1 MKTIFKAAL
10 SGISLT
16 DTQIRTLID
25 AQGTDLDTML
35 DYARQIREQTV
46 GNTAHLCAIINARSG
61 QCSEDCAFCAQSSHH
76 GGKSETYPLIDT
88 ATALDAARR
97 AKEQGAARF
106 SLVTSGKVM
115 IGDAF
120 AHFQNMVQT
129 LHHETGLLIDVSPG
143 ILTKDQLIALK
154 SAGASAYHHNLETAR
169 SFFPNV
175 CTTHDYEE
183 DVQAVKT
190 AVNLG
195 LYVCSGGIFGLG
207 ESWEQR
213 VELAMTLK
221 ELNVDSVPVN
231 FLHPIPGTPMENQ
244 PVLTPKEALKITALL
259 RFLLPDKQIRICGG
273 RETVFGANRKVDV
286 LTAGASGL
294 MIGDYLTVKGSDAV
308 SDLDEIK
315 KLGMTVSK

>member
-1 MKTIFKAAL
+1 MKTIFESAMAGK
-10 SGISLT
+10 SLT
-16 DTQIRTLID
+16 DKQIRTLVE
-25 AQGTDLDTML
+25 AEGTDLDAML
-35 DYARQIREQTV
+35 DYARQIREKTI

-76 GGKSETYPLIDT
+76 DGESATYPLVDMS
-88 ATALDAARR
+88 TALDAARR

-115 IGDAF
+115 TGDAF
-120 AHFQNMVQT
+120 EQIRDMIRT
-129 LHHETGLLIDVSPG
+129 LHDETGMLIDVSPG
-143 ILTKDQLIALK
+143 ILTEDQLTSLK
-154 SAGASAYHHNLETAR
+154 KAGLSAYHHNLETAR
-169 SFFPNV
+169 SFFPNI

-183 DVQAVKT
+183 DVQAVRA
-190 AVNLG
+190 AVELG

-213 VELAMTLK
+213 VELALTLK
-221 ELNVDSVPVN
+221 ELDVDSVPVN
-231 FLHPIPGTPMENQ
+231 FLHPIPGTPMETRS
-244 PVLTPKEALKITALL
+244 VLTPEEALKITALL

-273 RETVFGANRKVDV
+273 RETVFGSNRKTEV

-294 MIGDYLTVKGSDAV
+294 MIGDYLTVKGSDAE

-315 KLGMTVSK
+315 KLGMKVK